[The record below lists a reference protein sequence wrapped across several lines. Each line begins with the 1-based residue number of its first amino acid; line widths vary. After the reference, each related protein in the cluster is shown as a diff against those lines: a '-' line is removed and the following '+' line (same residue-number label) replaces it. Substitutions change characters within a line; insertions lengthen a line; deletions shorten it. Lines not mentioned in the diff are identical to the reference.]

1 MDLNHLKLVQ
11 IIFFMLAVFT
21 INTTGQIC
29 SGPIAVNFPENND
42 INATVATIRIDEG
55 VRLSITAN
63 PDNAFGINGNL
74 LVAKKILDYELSIRV
89 FVNVEN
95 INDNAPFFGQNPFFL
110 QVAELTKVNTT
121 VGKIEATD
129 LDGDRLY
136 YSLIAPLDKFGL
148 QADSN
153 PEILVKKVLDY
164 DTVKEVTLV
173 LFAQDTPLSSTL
185 TPSHTAT
192 TSVVVTIMDINNR
205 PPWFQPCIEAT
216 VGITK
221 ICVTSGYTGNVN
233 LNEQMSG
240 ALTLNPGPLHAIDGD
255 KGRNDPI
262 RYTIIGGNVNE
273 TFGIDQNNGNI
284 TMQKPVGVAGS
295 IILTVMAYELEN
307 PDQFA
312 TTTVTFQVV
321 ISSKHPPQFVKPE
334 YVGFISDDAGIGSLV
349 LESKSSKIPLQV
361 RATDADFSDGVN
373 PEIKF
378 EVPAGSDF
386 RITPEGFII
395 MTRVASPGKVD
406 LQIRVVDA
414 TNGESST
421 ANLSVEVTPGVT
433 TTEMPTTDSPTS
445 TAITTTLATS
455 TALTN
460 NISTDASTA
469 ITTTLAISTAI
480 TDNTSTDTTIV
491 TVTAITSRPHTDTTH
506 PDTTR
511 SPYTGTCKDGTR
523 TLPHTSS
530 LPHYGLPLPSGDF
543 RTEDMIAL
551 GVSLA
556 IALLLCFVVIGFLA
570 YNLRRYSVDWK
581 KLSEVSIFRSSL
593 SGGSGGPKNGVE
605 YTNEGFHGDE
615 DTDSIKSKQEAELS
629 MPRSSEQNRSVPEVL
644 ETQHS
649 ASALQSKNADDNS
662 LSMDSNSQNA
672 SDNTDNE
679 KEVKPILT
687 KERRME
693 EGYKAVWFKEDI
705 DPNDKEEVV
714 ISDRDQDIDH
724 DDDYPDDDDDD
735 SMEEEEQEEE
745 DDKEDAKFAVL

>member
-1 MDLNHLKLVQ
+1 MSYKL
-11 IIFFMLAVFT
+11 T
-21 INTTGQIC
+21 KINT
-29 SGPIAVNFPENND
+29 SVD
-42 INATVATIRIDEG
+42 
-55 VRLSITAN
+55 
-63 PDNAFGINGNL
+63 
-74 LVAKKILDYELSIRV
+74 
-89 FVNVEN
+89 
-95 INDNAPFFGQNPFFL
+95 
-110 QVAELTKVNTT
+110 
-121 VGKIEATD
+121 KIEATD

-136 YSLIAPLDKFGL
+136 YSLIAPLDEFGL

-153 PEILVKKVLDY
+153 PIILVKKVLDY

-185 TPSHTAT
+185 TPSHTAST
-192 TSVVVTIMDINNR
+192 TVVVTIVDINNR

-233 LNEQMSG
+233 LNEQMAG

-273 TFGIDQNNGNI
+273 TFVIDQNSGNI

-312 TTTVTFQVV
+312 TTTVALQVV

-334 YVGFISDDAGIGSLV
+334 YVGFISEDAGIGSLV

-433 TTEMPTTDSPTS
+433 TTEMPTTDSPTT

-480 TDNTSTDTTIV
+480 NDNTSTDTIV
-491 TVTAITSRPHTDTTH
+491 TVTEITSRPHTDTTH

-511 SPYTGTCKDGTR
+511 SSYTD
-523 TLPHTSS
+523 
-530 LPHYGLPLPSGDF
+530 GLPLPSGDF

-570 YNLRRYSVDWK
+570 YNLRRYTVDWK

-615 DTDSIKSKQEAELS
+615 DTDSMKSKQEAKLA

-644 ETQHS
+644 GTQHS

-662 LSMDSNSQNA
+662 LSIDSNSQNA

-724 DDDYPDDDDDD
+724 DDDYHDDDDD

-745 DDKEDAKFAVL
+745 DDEEDAKFAVL

>member
-29 SGPIAVNFPENND
+29 SAPIAVNFPENNN

-74 LVAKKILDYELSIRV
+74 LVAKKILDYESLPEGGGLSVSILCEKDGASQLSIRV

-95 INDNAPFFGQNPFFL
+95 INDNAPFFSQNPFFL
-110 QVAELTKVNTT
+110 QVAELTKINTS
-121 VGKIEATD
+121 VDKIEATD

-136 YSLIAPLDKFGL
+136 YSLIAPLDEFGL

-153 PEILVKKVLDY
+153 PIILVKKVLDY

-185 TPSHTAT
+185 TPSHTAST
-192 TSVVVTIMDINNR
+192 TVVVTIVDINNR

-233 LNEQMSG
+233 LNEQMAG

-273 TFGIDQNNGNI
+273 TFVIDQNSGNI

-312 TTTVTFQVV
+312 TTTVALQVV

-334 YVGFISDDAGIGSLV
+334 YVGFISEDAGIGSLV

-421 ANLSVEVTPGVT
+421 ANLSVEVTP
-433 TTEMPTTDSPTS
+433 D
-445 TAITTTLATS
+445 
-455 TALTN
+455 
-460 NISTDASTA
+460 
-469 ITTTLAISTAI
+469 
-480 TDNTSTDTTIV
+480 
-491 TVTAITSRPHTDTTH
+491 
-506 PDTTR
+506 
-511 SPYTGTCKDGTR
+511 
-523 TLPHTSS
+523 
-530 LPHYGLPLPSGDF
+530 GLPLPSGDF

-570 YNLRRYSVDWK
+570 YNLRRYTVDWK

-615 DTDSIKSKQEAELS
+615 DTDSMKSKQEAKLA

-644 ETQHS
+644 GTQHS

-662 LSMDSNSQNA
+662 LSIDSNSQNA

-724 DDDYPDDDDDD
+724 DDDYHDDDDD

-745 DDKEDAKFAVL
+745 DDEEDAKFAVL